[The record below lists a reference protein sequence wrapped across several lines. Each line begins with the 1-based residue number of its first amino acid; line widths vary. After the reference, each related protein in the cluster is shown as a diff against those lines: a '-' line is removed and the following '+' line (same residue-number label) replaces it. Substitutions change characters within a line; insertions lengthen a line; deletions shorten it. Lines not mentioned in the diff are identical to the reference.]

1 MSAARRLLLLTRHS
15 ILGSSSRLRL
25 LAYRPWLEQAGFR
38 VEVSP
43 LFDDAYLRIFYAT
56 GRAPTGHVLRAYL
69 RRLRTLFTLRDY
81 GLLWIEKELF
91 PFLPGAFD
99 RILQHVGTPYV
110 VDYDDATFHRYD
122 QHRSVLVRALLGRR
136 LVPLLRG
143 ASVVTAGNSYLAA
156 YARRAGA
163 VDVREFP
170 TVVNIADYAVNSEP
184 EGSELRVGWIGSPS
198 TAQYLG
204 LVREPLRQLA
214 GERPVRLVVIGARE
228 IPKMDV
234 PVEFHDWSA
243 DRESALLGTLHLGIM
258 PLRDGPWERGKCGYK
273 LIQYM
278 ACAKPVI
285 ASAVGVN
292 PVIATPSVGLLA
304 ADESEWLPALRTLAS
319 DPALRR
325 KLGQAGRKV
334 VATDYSLQTRGPQL
348 AKQLAEVADLQR

>member
-1 MSAARRLLLLTRHS
+1 MTVSRRLLLLTRHGA
-15 ILGSSSRLRL
+15 LGSSSRLRL
-25 LAYRPWLEQAGFR
+25 MAYQPWLEQAGFR

-43 LFDDAYLRIFYAT
+43 LFDDAYLQSLYST
-56 GRAPTGHVLRAYL
+56 GRAQRGNVLQAYL

-91 PFLPGAFD
+91 PFLPGSVD
-99 RILQHVGTPYV
+99 QLLQHLGAPYV

-122 QHRSVLVRALLGRR
+122 QHRSVVVRVLLGRR
-136 LVPLLRG
+136 LIPLLRG
-143 ASVVTAGNSYLAA
+143 ASLVTAGNAYLAD

-163 VDVREFP
+163 ADVREFP
-170 TVVNIADYAVNSEP
+170 TVVDIADYAVDSAPKGDEV
-184 EGSELRVGWIGSPS
+184 RVGWIGSPS

-204 LVREPLRQLA
+204 LVRGPLRQLA
-214 GERPVRLVVIGARE
+214 AELPVRLVVIGARE

-278 ACAKPVI
+278 ACGKPVI
-285 ASAVGVN
+285 ASPVGVN
-292 PVIATPSVGLLA
+292 PVIATPAVGLLA
-304 ADESEWLPALRTLAS
+304 ADESEWLTALRTLAS
-319 DPALRR
+319 DLALRR
-325 KLGQAGRKV
+325 KLGRAGRKV
-334 VATDYSLQTRGPQL
+334 VETDYSLQTRGPQL
-348 AKQLAEVADLQR
+348 AKQLAQLADLR